1 MCASLL
7 CRSLCVG
14 SLNTKGL
21 LIWIFNYLD
30 WKRQTDTC
38 LRMWLNSDTISP
50 PHCSSVHQCSLS
62 PPPVPSPPPFSFTS
76 GRKKHTFT
84 LRYSCAG
91 SFALRNNSNS
101 VSKTEKMLTWNKNSK
116 NCSGEVFIV
125 HGPTTQPL
133 LWLSNIPVWYF
144 LYHNGNIALYIQ
156 M

>member
-1 MCASLL
+1 MLLTLCWLLKHQRTSDLDIELFGLETADWHVAENVAEQWHYFPPSLL
-7 CRSLCVG
+7 
-14 SLNTKGL
+14 
-21 LIWIFNYLD
+21 
-30 WKRQTDTC
+30 Q
-38 LRMWLNSDTISP
+38 
-50 PHCSSVHQCSLS
+50 CSSVFIKPTSS
-62 PPPVPSPPPFSFTS
+62 SFPPPFSFTS

-101 VSKTEKMLTWNKNSK
+101 VSKTEKMLTWNQNSK